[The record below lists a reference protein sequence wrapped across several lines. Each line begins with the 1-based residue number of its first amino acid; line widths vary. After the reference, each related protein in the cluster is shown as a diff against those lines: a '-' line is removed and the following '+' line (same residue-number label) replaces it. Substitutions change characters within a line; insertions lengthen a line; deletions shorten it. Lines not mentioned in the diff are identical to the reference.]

1 MFKNFPTHLANA
13 IVLLLFPTIIA
24 IWYQGAYTPPKPQ
37 EPTPPVAEQTA
48 QESQDHNE
56 MAHLDAYILY
66 ANPRLTS
73 ADRQVM
79 AKAIVDNSK
88 KYSLPIGLVV
98 AVIHAESNFNAKA
111 IGPQTKY
118 GSAMGP
124 MQLMWPMHKDLAN
137 SIGVDQKGILTAAG
151 GVKAGCFLL
160 SRYIT
165 AEKSITGGLIRFL
178 SQPNPKY
185 VLDKVLASYLTYKQI
200 SIGLVELDKIEE
212 AHQKEIA
219 SMKRLTKKGP

>member
-56 MAHLDAYILY
+56 MARLDAYILY

-79 AKAIVDNSK
+79 
-88 KYSLPIGLVV
+88 
-98 AVIHAESNFNAKA
+98 AKA

-151 GVKAGCFLL
+151 GVQAGCFLL
-160 SRYIT
+160 SRYII